1 MSVILDFLID
11 FVFPKFCVVCGL
23 EGSFLC
29 SRCKKKLPMAL
40 QVCPLCTRPSIYGL
54 THDYCRQKWGMEGL
68 MAIFDYKDL
77 NVRRIIEAV
86 KFGFNRELVRIVLS
100 GWKAPKKWK
109 SLVLIPVPLH
119 RYRKNWRGFNQAEL
133 VASEVARGRS
143 PIVEALMRTKVTN
156 QQARTVSRS
165 VRRENM
171 KGAFEMTRAGLG
183 LRGKKV
189 ILVDDVFTSGAT
201 MSECAKVLRQ
211 AGIKEVWG
219 FVLAR

>member
-1 MSVILDFLID
+1 M
-11 FVFPKFCVVCGL
+11 VCGR

-29 SRCKKKLPMAL
+29 SKCKKKLPMAL
-40 QVCPLCTRPSIYGL
+40 QVCPMCTRPSIYGL
-54 THDYCRQKWGMEGL
+54 THDYCRQKMGMEGL
-68 MAIFDYKDL
+68 MAVFDYKDL

-86 KFGFNRELVRIVLS
+86 KFGFNRDLIRIVLS
-100 GWKAPKKWK
+100 GWKAPKKWQ
-109 SLVLIPVPLH
+109 SMVLVPVPLH

-133 VASEVARGRS
+133 VAVEAARGRS
-143 PIVEALMRTKVTN
+143 PIVEALKRTKATN
-156 QQARTVSRS
+156 QQARTVSKS

-171 KGAFEMTRAGLG
+171 KGVFEITGAGES

-201 MSECAKVLRQ
+201 MNECAKVLRQ

-219 FVLAR
+219 LVLAR

>member
-1 MSVILDFLID
+1 
-11 FVFPKFCVVCGL
+11 
-23 EGSFLC
+23 
-29 SRCKKKLPMAL
+29 
-40 QVCPLCTRPSIYGL
+40 
-54 THDYCRQKWGMEGL
+54 

-77 NVRRIIEAV
+77 NVRRIVEAV

-100 GWKAPKKWK
+100 GWKAPKEWK

-133 VASEVARGRS
+133 VAGEVARGRS
-143 PIVEALMRTKVTN
+143 PIVEALVRIKATS
-156 QQARTVSRS
+156 QQARTIDKKTRV
-165 VRRENM
+165 ENM
-171 KGAFEMTRAGLG
+171 KGAFEITKAGRS

-201 MSECAKVLRQ
+201 MGECAKVLRQ